1 VWGGHQLANCICNSL
16 AVQLHEIIEKT
27 EAAMAKSATISMRI
41 DSQLKSETET
51 IFQQLGMT
59 TTEAIKIF
67 LTADRNRKGLPFQL
81 QVVSEQASPVEQRK
95 KALDAIMGAYP
106 LMTSSTEFARLKQ
119 EEIELEEQKLR
130 Q

>member
-1 VWGGHQLANCICNSL
+1 
-16 AVQLHEIIEKT
+16 
-27 EAAMAKSATISMRI
+27 MAKSATISMRI

-67 LTADRNRKGLPFQL
+67 LTAVRNRKGLPFQL
-81 QVVSEQASPVEQRK
+81 QVVSEPTPPLERRK
-95 KALDAIMGAYP
+95 KALDAIIGAYP
-106 LMTSSTEFARLKQ
+106 MVTSSTDFARIKQ
-119 EEIELEEQKLR
+119 EEIDLEERKFR

>member
-1 VWGGHQLANCICNSL
+1 
-16 AVQLHEIIEKT
+16 
-27 EAAMAKSATISMRI
+27 MAKSATISMRI
-41 DSQLKSETET
+41 DGQLKSETET

-67 LTADRNRKGLPFQL
+67 LTAVRNRKGLPFQL
-81 QVVSEQASPVEQRK
+81 QVVSEQPTPLEQRK

-106 LMTSSTEFARLKQ
+106 LMTSSADFARLKQ
-119 EEIELEEQKLR
+119 EEIDLEERKFR